1 MNNKGQSGF
10 SLIELLLVVVII
22 GIIAAIAIPSLQKA
36 QAVAQNASALTVIR
50 SISTLQVQFFSRN
63 NRFGRLDEINAL
75 QDGSLGIFTAPN
87 LTRGRFTY
95 EMAPPNPTDA
105 ELKDSYIVKASRNLG
120 PGDSPYV
127 IQVSESGVIVPIL
140 PTAFP

>member
-95 EMAPPNPTDA
+95 QMSPPAPTDA
-105 ELKDSYIVKASRNLG
+105 ELKESYTVTATRSLG
-120 PGDSPYV
+120 VNDSPYV
-127 IQVSESGVIVPIL
+127 ISVSESGVIVPIL